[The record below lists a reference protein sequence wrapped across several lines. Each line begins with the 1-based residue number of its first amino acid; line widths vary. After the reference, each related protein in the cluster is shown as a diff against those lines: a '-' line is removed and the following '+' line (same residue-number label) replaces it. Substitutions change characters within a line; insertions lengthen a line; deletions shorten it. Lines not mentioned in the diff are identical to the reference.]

1 MKNFEERL
9 MNFHKYIQFNS
20 RYMYQKSNIGFFKNT
35 AGDTNKKIRPYTQE
49 AYYKFD
55 IPENKFS
62 RALLLI

>member
-1 MKNFEERL
+1 

-20 RYMYQKSNIGFFKNT
+20 RYMYQKSNIGFLKNT
-35 AGDTNKKIRPYTQE
+35 AGDTNKKKIRLYTQE
-49 AYYKFD
+49 PYYKFD